1 MIVDVDADAEDLWM
15 WMQRKLPLLPLRK
28 LPQLAPCTGTLVWLR
43 AAKPSYETIR
53 RPAIG

>member
-1 MIVDVDADAEDLWM
+1 MMIVDVDADAEDLWM

-43 AAKPSYETIR
+43 AAKPS
-53 RPAIG
+53 RPADPQTLY